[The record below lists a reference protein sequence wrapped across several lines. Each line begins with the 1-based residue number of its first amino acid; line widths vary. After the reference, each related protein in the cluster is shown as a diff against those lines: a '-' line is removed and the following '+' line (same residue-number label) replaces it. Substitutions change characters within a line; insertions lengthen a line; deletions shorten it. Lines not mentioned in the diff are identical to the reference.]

1 MKFRRNLNREK
12 NKTKNSRCVCV
23 CVGYQLPAT
32 LLLDDDVVVVDVEV
46 PAANAANFSKFSNTP
61 DGEVADEVPARNL
74 LFVAVLINP

>member
-1 MKFRRNLNREK
+1 M
-12 NKTKNSRCVCV
+12 CV

-32 LLLDDDVVVVDVEV
+32 LLLDDDVVVVVDVEEDEV